1 MLWKLIVRYVKPSWP
16 ALLLVVLFQ
25 FAQSVLSLM
34 LPTINADIID
44 EGVLRG
50 DTDTIWRLGF
60 LMLGLSLGQVAA
72 NILAILFGARLAMR
86 AGRDLRADI
95 FGKVGDFSEQ
105 DVQRFGAASLITRN
119 TNDVQQ
125 VQMLILMSCT
135 MLLSAPMLAIG
146 GVIMAV
152 RADATLSWLIAVAVP
167 LMLLV
172 LGFLVSRLVPI
183 FRQLQERID
192 RINKVL
198 REQLTG
204 IRVIRAFVQER
215 RERERFAV
223 ANDGVT
229 DAMLRTGNLF
239 VLMFP
244 IIMLIVEVSSVS
256 VLWFGAGLV
265 DSGEL
270 EIGTMMAFLQYLMQ
284 ILMGV
289 LMATFMTIMIPRAAV
304 SAKRIGEVLDTEPS
318 ISRVAVGDRMP
329 TPGTIELHDVH
340 FHYPGADT
348 PVLDGVSLQAA
359 PGETVAIIGSTGSG
373 KTTLVNLIPRL
384 FDATG
389 GQVLVG
395 GADVKDVDAET
406 LWRGIA
412 IVPQRPYLFAGT
424 VASNLRYGNEDA
436 TDEQLWRALEIAQ
449 AAGFVQQMDRQLESR
464 ISQGGTNVS
473 GGQRQRLSIARALVA
488 EPDVLVFDDSF
499 SALDLTTDA
508 RLRAALRE
516 AVGSTTQIVVAQ
528 RVSTIVD
535 ADRIVVLEAGRVV
548 GTGTHEELLERS
560 DTYREIVESQ
570 MAVEA

>member
-1 MLWKLIVRYVKPSWP
+1 MLWKLIVRYVTPSWLP
-16 ALLLVVLFQ
+16 LVLVVLFQ

-44 EGVLRG
+44 EGVLVG
-50 DTDTIWRLGF
+50 DTDLIWRLGF
-60 LMLGLSLGQVAA
+60 LMLGLSVGQVAA

-95 FGKVGDFSEQ
+95 FAKVGDFSEQ

-146 GVIMAV
+146 GIIMAV

-215 RERERFAV
+215 REKERFAV

-265 DSGEL
+265 DAGEL

-304 SAKRIGEVLDTEPS
+304 SAKRIGEVLETAPS
-318 ISRVAVGDRMP
+318 IPRVAVGDRMP
-329 TPGTIELHDVH
+329 TPGTVELRDVD

-348 PVLDGVSLQAA
+348 PVLDGVSLRAE
-359 PGETVAIIGSTGSG
+359 PGETVAIIGSTGAG

-389 GQVLVG
+389 GSVLVG
-395 GADVKDVDAET
+395 GADVRDVDAET

-424 VASNLRYGNEDA
+424 VASNLRYGNEEA

-449 AAGFVQQMDRQLESR
+449 AAGFVQQMDRQLDAR
-464 ISQGGTNVS
+464 IAQGGTNVS

-508 RLRAALRE
+508 RLRAALQE
-516 AVGSTTQIVVAQ
+516 SVGATTQIIVAQ

-535 ADRIVVLEAGRVV
+535 ADRIVVLDGGRVV
-548 GTGTHEELLERS
+548 GTGTHDELLERS

>member
-329 TPGTIELHDVH
+329 TPGTIELRDVH

>member
-1 MLWKLIVRYVKPSWP
+1 MLWKLIVRYVRPSMLS
-16 ALLLVVLFQ
+16 LLLVVLFQ
-25 FAQSVLSLM
+25 FVQSVLTLM

-50 DTDTIWRLGF
+50 DTDTVWRLGV
-60 LMLGLSLGQVAA
+60 LMLALSLGQVAA
-72 NILAILFGARLAMR
+72 NVLAILFGARLAMR
-86 AGRDLRADI
+86 AGRDLRADL

-135 MLLSAPMLAIG
+135 MLLSAPMMAIG
-146 GVIMAV
+146 GVIMAI
-152 RADATLSWLIAVAVP
+152 RADATLSWLIAVSVP
-167 LMLLV
+167 LMLVV

-215 RERERFAV
+215 REKARFAV
-223 ANDGVT
+223 ANDDVT
-229 DAMLRTGNLF
+229 DAMIRTGNLF

-244 IIMLIVEVSSVS
+244 VIMLIVEVSSVA
-256 VLWFGAGLV
+256 VIWFGAGLV
-265 DSGEL
+265 DRGEL

-304 SAKRIGEVLDTEPS
+304 SARRIGEVLETEPT
-318 ISRVAVGDRMP
+318 IERVVDGREQVS
-329 TPGTIELHDVH
+329 PGTVELRDVV
-340 FHYPGADT
+340 FRYPGADH
-348 PVLDGVSLQAA
+348 PVIDGVSLRAE
-359 PGETVAIIGSTGSG
+359 PGETLAIIGSTGAG

-389 GQVLVG
+389 GAVLVG
-395 GADVKDVDAET
+395 GVDVRELDAEA

-412 IVPQRPYLFAGT
+412 LVPQRPYLFAGT

-449 AAGFVQQMDRQLESR
+449 AAGFVQQMPKQLESR
-464 ISQGGTNVS
+464 IAQGGTNVS

-508 RLRAALRE
+508 RLRAALRD
-516 AVGSTTQIVVAQ
+516 AVGETTQIVVAQ

-535 ADRIVVLEAGRVV
+535 ADRIVVLDRGCVV
-548 GTGTHEELLERS
+548 GSDTHEELLAGN

>member
-16 ALLLVVLFQ
+16 ALILVVLFQ

-50 DTDTIWRLGF
+50 DTDTIWRLGL

-146 GVIMAV
+146 GVVMAV

-172 LGFLVSRLVPI
+172 LGFLVWKLVPI

-215 RERERFAV
+215 REKERFAV

-229 DAMLRTGNLF
+229 DAMLRTGNIF

-265 DSGEL
+265 DAGEL

-304 SAKRIGEVLDTEPS
+304 SAKRIGEVLETEPS

-329 TPGTIELHDVH
+329 TPGTVELQDVD

-348 PVLDGVSLQAA
+348 PVLAGVSLKAE
-359 PGETVAIIGSTGSG
+359 PGETVAIIGSTGAG

-389 GQVLVG
+389 GRVLVG

-424 VASNLRYGNEDA
+424 VATNLRYGNEDA

-449 AAGFVQQMDRQLESR
+449 AAGFVQQMDKQLDSR

-508 RLRAALRE
+508 RLRAALKE
-516 AVGSTTQIVVAQ
+516 AVGATTQIIVAQ

-548 GTGTHEELLERS
+548 GTGTHDELLEGS